1 MKFYLWNKFS
11 EGGTALAKALNA
23 KRIKHEG
30 KPIRVDVL
38 VNWGA
43 SNIARGIR
51 AGKVLNTPDA
61 VKRASNKLEAFRAM
75 TGKVGIPEWTE
86 SIVEA
91 SEWLRQGH
99 MVVCRTVLNGH
110 SGNGIIIAENEAE
123 IVKAPLYTRYVKKQN
138 EYRVHVF
145 NGKMIHKQR
154 KARRLDVPDEEVN
167 WKVRNHDN
175 GFIFQIED
183 FDLPEDCEDQAIAA
197 VGALGL
203 DFGAVDVVYNGK
215 EQKAYVLEV
224 NSAPGLSGTTL
235 DKYVE
240 VFKDV

>member
-1 MKFYLWNKFS
+1 MQNALSMKASQSVWMFWLT
-11 EGGTALAKALNA
+11 GGRLTLHETFVQVKCSTHQTLLNA
-23 KRIKHEG
+23 
-30 KPIRVDVL
+30 
-38 VNWGA
+38 
-43 SNIARGIR
+43 
-51 AGKVLNTPDA
+51 
-61 VKRASNKLEAFRAM
+61 
-75 TGKVGIPEWTE
+75 E
-86 SIVEA
+86 SLVEA
-91 SEWLRQGH
+91 SEWLKQGH
-99 MVVCRTVLNGH
+99 TVVCRTVLNGH
-110 SGNGIIIAENEAE
+110 SGNGIIIAENEDE
-123 IVKAPLYTRYVKKQN
+123 LVKAPLYTRYVKKQN

-154 KARRLDVPDEEVN
+154 KARRLDVPDEEVD

-183 FDLPEDCEDQAIAA
+183 FDLPEDCEKQAIAA
-197 VGALGL
+197 VEALGL

-240 VFKDV
+240 VFSEV